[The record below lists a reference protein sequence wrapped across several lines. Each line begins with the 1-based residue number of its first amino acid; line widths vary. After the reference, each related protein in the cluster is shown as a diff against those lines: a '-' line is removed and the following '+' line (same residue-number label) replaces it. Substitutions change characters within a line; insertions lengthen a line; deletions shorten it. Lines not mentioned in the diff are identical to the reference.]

1 VNPRERVLI
10 VTGGGRGIGAA
21 TARLAARAGYA
32 VAVNFRTRSDR
43 AHRLCEE
50 IEAGGGRAVGI
61 QADVAQEA
69 QIKNL
74 FDTCERELGTV
85 THLVNNAGIIGPVT
99 RVENLQADDLRAV
112 IDTNIVGSVL
122 CAREAVRRM
131 SRRFGGNGGAIVNLS
146 SRAARLGGPNE
157 WVHYAATK
165 GAIDT
170 LTVGLAHE
178 VGPDGVRVNAVAPG
192 LIETEIHAEAGLPE
206 RLAQKAPGVPLKRP
220 GTAQEVAEAILFLL
234 SDAASYVNGAILDVG
249 GGR

>member
-1 VNPRERVLI
+1 MNPRERVLI